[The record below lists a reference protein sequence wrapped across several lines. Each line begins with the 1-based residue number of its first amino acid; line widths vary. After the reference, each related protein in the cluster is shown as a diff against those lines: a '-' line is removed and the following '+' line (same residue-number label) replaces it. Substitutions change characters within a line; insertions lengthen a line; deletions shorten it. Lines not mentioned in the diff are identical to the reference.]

1 LSGGLGPVGGGWL
14 GGWVVL
20 LVFCAFVAL
29 FALLLPT
36 HRAHHHHP
44 LFFCGKWQQRNL
56 RLLVNA
62 AAATIKKEAARV
74 KAGGGG
80 AEGLRGFP
88 PIPPHDYH
96 LLQPHTL
103 AESEKCRTGAI
114 VKAGNSLI

>member
-62 AAATIKKEAARV
+62 AAATIKNV
-74 KAGGGG
+74 I
-80 AEGLRGFP
+80 FT
-88 PIPPHDYH
+88 Y
-96 LLQPHTL
+96 
-103 AESEKCRTGAI
+103 
-114 VKAGNSLI
+114 

>member
-96 LLQPHTL
+96 LLQPQRNCTKL
-103 AESEKCRTGAI
+103 SNPYQRNPDVTCR
-114 VKAGNSLI
+114 